1 MTLRWLFETQ
11 GQQKSTIVVGM
22 LSLDFEEMLRLTT
35 TLTESSKNNPS
46 KITATLSSSLY
57 RLHSEFILK
66 ELK

>member
-1 MTLRWLFETQ
+1 
-11 GQQKSTIVVGM
+11 M